1 MVAVVHVVLVV
12 AGLGA
17 LSVARATGG
26 DSPGCD
32 RARQAAAD
40 RRDLDT
46 GSGTPIVVVGDSYS
60 VGAGVAP
67 LDSWP
72 TRLPGR
78 VHVDGFSG
86 SGFSAGA
93 SGCGPVSYAERAA
106 RAVAG
111 RPGALVVVEGG
122 LNDHDQSDEDI
133 AAGFQRLTGRLAG
146 HDVAR
151 RRPAARARPGGR
163 RTARRPA
170 AGVAVGPGRRHLPVP
185 DRGRTSSTSTTT
197 STPRPRGTG
206 SSATWS
212 PPRSP
217 AWRAESPATARPG
230 CRRSSLGCTGAHER
244 ARPRRPES
252 CGRGPGWHRAHRA
265 GRDGRGGLR
274 RVHLRAAPARAGRH
288 RHRQVVGLPGPGA
301 RARQAGRH
309 RHRDAGAAAPAR
321 RARPAAAGRGGR

>member
-17 LSVARATGG
+17 LTVARATGG

-146 HDVAR
+146 HDVLVVGPP
-151 RRPAARARPGGR
+151 PAPDR
-163 RTARRPA
+163 A
-170 AGVAVGPGRRHLPVP
+170 AGVPRV
-185 DRGRTSSTSTTT
+185 DRLL
-197 STPRPRGTG
+197 
-206 SSATWS
+206 A
-212 PPRSP
+212 
-217 AWRAESPATARPG
+217 
-230 CRRSSLGCTGAHER
+230 SL
-244 ARPRRPES
+244 S
-252 CGRGPGWHRAHRA
+252 
-265 GRDGRGGLR
+265 
-274 RVHLRAAPARAGRH
+274 ARAGVTYLSLTGADIEYLDDDLHPTAAGH
-288 RHRQVVGLPGPGA
+288 RVFGDLV
-301 RARQAGRH
+301 
-309 RHRDAGAAAPAR
+309 AAAVSRLAR
-321 RARPAAAGRGGR
+321 